1 MSNQDCLVLKIEE
14 IESESKKLDNTLFV
28 VYDSNEDHFIVRGKR
43 IDDASREFVPYSF
56 MCEDAKSLA
65 NFISFT
71 ICKSN
76 LWSYTLYN
84 YDNLPYYSENITYEF
99 LVENE
104 DMSYEITGYD
114 NQKYNRKQLLSN
126 LRMLRN
132 VFNYY

>member
-14 IESESKKLDNTLFV
+14 VESESKNLDNTLFV
-28 VYDSNEDHFIVRGKR
+28 VYDSNEGHFIVRGKR
-43 IDDASREFVPYSF
+43 IDDSAREFVPYSF
-56 MCEDAKSLA
+56 MCDDAKSLA
-65 NFISFT
+65 DFISFT

-76 LWSYTLYN
+76 LWCYTLYN
-84 YDNLPYYSENITYEF
+84 YNNLQYCSENITYEF